1 MVTKEEWIRKAGAV
15 GRFGSGA
22 ATSERGAYEGMPH
35 LADALGHFYNFDANH
50 RKGILDIVTLW
61 ANYEVDG
68 LSNLVLKMQ
77 EAHYKAKEMSR
88 L

>member
-22 ATSERGAYEGMPH
+22 ASSEWGAYEGMPH
-35 LADALGHFYNFDANH
+35 LAEALREFGRFDANH

-68 LSNLVLKMQ
+68 LPNLVLKMH
-77 EAHYKAKEMSR
+77 EAHDKAKEE
-88 L
+88 